1 MSDAENAAIEADRC
15 ARRGEW
21 PEASVHCAHAI
32 ARIEQLREREPDVID
47 HLATLA
53 DLRYFQAEIL
63 THTGELAQAAQAAA
77 MSLEL
82 YRVLRNLN
90 PIHASDRVRDAK
102 SRWRLIELM
111 LRDDEVP
118 YEDRVPIAQ
127 QQVGKEPG
135 LDADHDL
142 ARQLA
147 RQGLDHVQAGRHD
160 IALPLLREATAVYG
174 RLRPLGEDDLVL
186 FAEAG
191 LRAAETL
198 AERGAFAEASLHAA
212 DAAGAYG
219 LLSSRR
225 PERFD
230 KPWYDARELAARAED
245 AEPTES

>member
-1 MSDAENAAIEADRC
+1 ME
-15 ARRGEW
+15 
-21 PEASVHCAHAI
+21 H
-32 ARIEQLREREPDVID
+32 LREREPDVID
-47 HLATLA
+47 HVTTLA

-127 QQVGKEPG
+127 QQVDKEPG

-147 RQGLDHVQAGRHD
+147 RQGLDHYQAGRHD
-160 IALPLLREATAVYG
+160 IALPLLREATAIYG

-191 LRAAETL
+191 LRAAEIL
-198 AERGAFAEASLHAA
+198 AERGAFAEAGLHAA

-230 KPWYDARELAARAED
+230 KPWYDARELVARAEE
-245 AEPTES
+245 AGPTVS